1 MFNQVT
7 YNVVIERLRAFAEGH
22 YLINKFTHGQISQ
35 TDLEQNSVFP
45 WMHVDPIQVTPS
57 GGSRS
62 YQFEVTFADLP
73 RDKEDDADYQKEAIS
88 DCIRLCEDLLAEV
101 KNGHV
106 IFPDADLDDGSTIT
120 PFIAEYTHTLS
131 GATLTFSMTFP
142 WNWSAC
148 EIPADWSVGGS
159 GSGGGGGVPSALLLK
174 VNGVDNVVQNI
185 LDLVE
190 GTGINITDNGDGSV
204 TITNTGGGGGS
215 VAWGS
220 IVGTLSSQTDLQDAL
235 DLKADISSLAAV
247 ATSGDYNDLDNLPT
261 IPDITGLVPYTG
273 ATNDVAI
280 GNHNLTADD
289 GSFNSAMQPSLF
301 GVENAA
307 ATIYS
312 TLEYNGLNVVD
323 STTGDAMQVNAS
335 EIVFPDATTQ
345 STAAV
350 PQVNSDWN
358 STSGVSEILNKPTI
372 PAAQVNSDWNAVS
385 GVAQILNKPT
395 IPAAQIQSDWTQ
407 TNNAAL
413 DYIKNKPTLPATVGD
428 MLKSV
433 YDTDNDGVVD
443 FAEALKTEVRNSTGA
458 TLRKGYI
465 IYLSGSTGNLPNA
478 ILAQANNDANSAQ
491 TFGVVYEDIANN
503 SNGYV
508 ITLGQINTLD
518 TRTTAAH
525 PFTADTLVDGDVLYL
540 SPTTAGWVTRIK
552 PQAPQHIVYVG
563 MVVRTSPTNGT
574 IQYRIQNGY
583 ELAEIHDVRIISP
596 ATNDTLFYSASTD
609 LWTNQPIKDT
619 LVSNTSTVSGT
630 TVQDALT
637 NLNSGKQST
646 LVSGTSIKTINSTSL
661 LGSGDLAVQAT
672 LVSGTNI
679 KTINS
684 TSILGSGNITTAAQ
698 DSISLINNV
707 AVTLGTS
714 TTSFVSFCAF
724 TTNSVEASRQ
734 VIIPI
739 AGTIKNLYVLT
750 STTQS
755 ANNSQ
760 VCTVRK
766 NGANTAITT
775 TIAASAAA
783 GTFSDTTNSVSVAA
797 GDKLS
802 LQVQNNAAS
811 GTAAT
816 IVSVAIIIE
825 RS

>member
-7 YNVVIERLRAFAEGH
+7 YNVVIERLRAFADGH

-88 DCIRLCEDLLAEV
+88 DCIRLCEDLLAEI

-159 GSGGGGGVPSALLLK
+159 GSGSGGGVPSALLLK

-220 IVGTLSSQTDLQDAL
+220 IVGTLSSQTDLQNAL

-247 ATSGDYNDLDNLPT
+247 ATSGDYNDLSNLPT
-261 IPDITGLVPYTG
+261 IPTLTSEL
-273 ATNDVAI
+273 TNDSGFITI
-280 GNHNLTADD
+280 GDVPA
-289 GSFNSAMQPSLF
+289 
-301 GVENAA
+301 
-307 ATIYS
+307 
-312 TLEYNGLNVVD
+312 
-323 STTGDAMQVNAS
+323 QVNA
-335 EIVFPDATTQ
+335 
-345 STAAV
+345 
-350 PQVNSDWN
+350 DWN

-385 GVAQILNKPT
+385 GVAEILNKPT

-407 TNNAAL
+407 TNTSAL

-433 YDTDNDGVVD
+433 YDTDDDGVVD
-443 FAEALKTEVRNSTGA
+443 ASETTQIVVRNSTGV
-458 TLRKGYI
+458 TLTKGQVV
-465 IYLSGSTGNLPNA
+465 YLSGATGNRPNA
-478 ILAQANNDANSAQ
+478 LLADADTEATSSKTIGIVVADITNNSDGYVAVNGTLHDLDTSAFTAGDTLWLSSTPGAMQANTPPAEPAHAVFIGFVARSHPNL
-491 TFGVVYEDIANN
+491 GRVIIA
-503 SNGYV
+503 
-508 ITLGQINTLD
+508 
-518 TRTTAAH
+518 
-525 PFTADTLVDGDVLYL
+525 
-540 SPTTAGWVTRIK
+540 
-552 PQAPQHIVYVG
+552 
-563 MVVRTSPTNGT
+563 
-574 IQYRIQNGY
+574 IQNGY
-583 ELAEIHDVRIISP
+583 ELDELHGVKITSP
-596 ATNDTLFYSASTD
+596 TLGQVLYYNTGTG
-609 LWTNQPIKDT
+609 LWVNQTLKDT
-619 LVSNTSTVSGT
+619 NIDNTSTVSGT

-637 NLNSGKQST
+637 NLNTGKQDT
-646 LVSGTSIKTINSTSL
+646 LVSGTSIKTINSTTL
-661 LGSGDLAVQAT
+661 LGSGDVAVQAT
-672 LVSGTNI
+672 LVSGSNI

-698 DSISLINNV
+698 DSISLINNTS
-707 AVTLGTS
+707 VTLGTS

-734 VIIPI
+734 VIIPV

-816 IVSVAIIIE
+816 IVSIAIIIE

>member
-73 RDKEDDADYQKEAIS
+73 RDKETDADYQKEAIS
-88 DCIRLCEDLLAEV
+88 DCIRLCEDLLAEI

-159 GSGGGGGVPSALLLK
+159 GSGGGGSVPSALLLK
-174 VNGVDNVVQNI
+174 VNGVNNVVQNI

-261 IPDITGLVPYTG
+261 IPTLMSQL
-273 ATNDVAI
+273 TNDSGFITI
-280 GNHNLTADD
+280 GDVPA
-289 GSFNSAMQPSLF
+289 
-301 GVENAA
+301 
-307 ATIYS
+307 
-312 TLEYNGLNVVD
+312 
-323 STTGDAMQVNAS
+323 QVNA
-335 EIVFPDATTQ
+335 
-345 STAAV
+345 
-350 PQVNSDWN
+350 DWN

-385 GVAQILNKPT
+385 GVAEILNKPT

-407 TNNAAL
+407 TDNTAL

-428 MLKSV
+428 MLKST

-478 ILAQANNDANSAQ
+478 VLAQANNDANSAQ

-503 SNGYV
+503 SDGYV

-525 PFTADTLVDGDVLYL
+525 PFTADTLVDGDVIYL

-583 ELAEIHDVRIISP
+583 ELDEIHDVRIISP
-596 ATNDTLFYSASTD
+596 ATSEVLMYNLATD
-609 LWTNQPIKDT
+609 LWLNTALKDT
-619 LVSNTSTVSGT
+619 HVGNTSTVSGT

-661 LGSGDLAVQAT
+661 LGSGDIAVQAT

-684 TSILGSGNITTAAQ
+684 NSILGSGNITTAAQ

-734 VIIPI
+734 VIIPV

-750 STTQS
+750 ATTQS

-766 NGANTAITT
+766 NGASTAITT
-775 TIAASAAA
+775 TIPASAAA

-797 GDKLS
+797 GDRLS

-811 GTAAT
+811 GTAAQ

>member
-7 YNVVIERLRAFAEGH
+7 YNVVIERLRAFADGH

-88 DCIRLCEDLLAEV
+88 DCIRLCEDLLAEI

-159 GSGGGGGVPSALLLK
+159 GSGGGGSVPSALLLK
-174 VNGVDNVVQNI
+174 VNGVNNVVQNI

-220 IVGTLSSQTDLQDAL
+220 IVGTLSSQTDLQNAL

-261 IPDITGLVPYTG
+261 IPTATSEL
-273 ATNDVAI
+273 TNDSGFITI
-280 GNHNLTADD
+280 GDVPA
-289 GSFNSAMQPSLF
+289 
-301 GVENAA
+301 
-307 ATIYS
+307 
-312 TLEYNGLNVVD
+312 
-323 STTGDAMQVNAS
+323 QVNA
-335 EIVFPDATTQ
+335 
-345 STAAV
+345 
-350 PQVNSDWN
+350 DWN
-358 STSGVSEILNKPTI
+358 SVSGVSEILNKPTI
-372 PAAQVNSDWNAVS
+372 PAAQVNSDWNAIS
-385 GVAQILNKPT
+385 GVAEILNKPT

-407 TNNAAL
+407 TDNTAL
-413 DYIKNKPTLPATVGD
+413 DYIKNKPTLPAVVGD

-478 ILAQANNDANSAQ
+478 VLAQANNDANSAQ

-503 SNGYV
+503 SDGYV

-518 TRTTAAH
+518 TRTTATH

-552 PQAPQHIVYVG
+552 PQAPEHIVYVG

-583 ELAEIHDVRIISP
+583 ELDEIHDVRIISP
-596 ATNDTLFYSASTD
+596 ATSDVLMYNLATD
-609 LWTNQPIKDT
+609 LWLNTALKDT
-619 LVSNTSTVSGT
+619 HIGNTSTVSGS

-637 NLNSGKQST
+637 NLNSGKQAT
-646 LVSGTSIKTINSTSL
+646 LTSGTNIKTINSTSL
-661 LGSGDLAVQAT
+661 LGSGDVAVQAT

-684 TSILGSGNITTAAQ
+684 NSILGSGNITTAAQ

-734 VIIPI
+734 VIIPV

-750 STTQS
+750 ATTQS

-766 NGANTAITT
+766 NGASTAITT

-797 GDKLS
+797 GDRLS

-811 GTAAT
+811 GTAAQ

>member
-22 YLINKFTHGQISQ
+22 YLINKFTHGQINQ

-88 DCIRLCEDLLAEV
+88 DCIRLCEDLLAEI

-159 GSGGGGGVPSALLLK
+159 GSGGGGSVPSALLLK
-174 VNGVDNVVQNI
+174 VNGVNNVVQNI

-261 IPDITGLVPYTG
+261 IPTLMSQL
-273 ATNDVAI
+273 TNDSGFITI
-280 GNHNLTADD
+280 GDVPA
-289 GSFNSAMQPSLF
+289 
-301 GVENAA
+301 
-307 ATIYS
+307 
-312 TLEYNGLNVVD
+312 
-323 STTGDAMQVNAS
+323 QVNA
-335 EIVFPDATTQ
+335 
-345 STAAV
+345 
-350 PQVNSDWN
+350 DWN

-385 GVAQILNKPT
+385 GVAEILNKPT

-407 TNNAAL
+407 TDNTAL

-428 MLKSV
+428 MLKST

-478 ILAQANNDANSAQ
+478 VLAQANNDANSAQ

-503 SNGYV
+503 SDGYV

-525 PFTADTLVDGDVLYL
+525 PFTADTLVDGDVIYL

-583 ELAEIHDVRIISP
+583 ELDEIHDVRIISP
-596 ATNDTLFYSASTD
+596 ATSEVLMYNSATD
-609 LWTNQPIKDT
+609 LWLNTALKDT
-619 LVSNTSTVSGT
+619 HVGNTSTVSGT

-637 NLNSGKQST
+637 NLNSGKQ
-646 LVSGTSIKTINSTSL
+646 
-661 LGSGDLAVQAT
+661 AT

-684 TSILGSGNITTAAQ
+684 NSILGSGNITTAAQ

-734 VIIPI
+734 VIIPV

-750 STTQS
+750 ATTQS

-766 NGANTAITT
+766 NGASTAITT
-775 TIAASAAA
+775 TIPASAAA

-797 GDKLS
+797 GDRLS

-811 GTAAT
+811 GTAAQ

>member
-73 RDKEDDADYQKEAIS
+73 RDKETDADYQKEAIS
-88 DCIRLCEDLLAEV
+88 DCIRLCEDLLAEI

-106 IFPDADLDDGSTIT
+106 IFPDADLDEGSTIT

-174 VNGVDNVVQNI
+174 VNGVNNVVQNI

-220 IVGTLSSQTDLQDAL
+220 IVGTLSSQTDLQNAL

-261 IPDITGLVPYTG
+261 IPTLTSQL
-273 ATNDVAI
+273 TNDSGFITI
-280 GNHNLTADD
+280 GDVPA
-289 GSFNSAMQPSLF
+289 
-301 GVENAA
+301 
-307 ATIYS
+307 
-312 TLEYNGLNVVD
+312 
-323 STTGDAMQVNAS
+323 QVNA
-335 EIVFPDATTQ
+335 
-345 STAAV
+345 
-350 PQVNSDWN
+350 DWN

-385 GVAQILNKPT
+385 GVAEILNKPT

-407 TNNAAL
+407 TNTSAL
-413 DYIKNKPTLPATVGD
+413 DYIKNKPTLPATIGD
-428 MLKSV
+428 MLKST

-478 ILAQANNDANSAQ
+478 VLAQANNDANSAQ

-503 SNGYV
+503 SDGYV

-518 TRTTAAH
+518 TRTTATH

-552 PQAPQHIVYVG
+552 PQAPEHIVYVG

-583 ELAEIHDVRIISP
+583 ELDEIHDVRIISP
-596 ATNDTLFYSASTD
+596 ATSEVLMYNLATD
-609 LWTNQPIKDT
+609 LWLNTALKDT
-619 LVSNTSTVSGT
+619 HIGNTSTVSGT

-637 NLNSGKQST
+637 NLNSGKQAT
-646 LVSGTSIKTINSTSL
+646 LTSGSNIKTINSTSL
-661 LGSGDLAVQAT
+661 LGSGDVAVQAT

-750 STTQS
+750 ATTQS

-766 NGANTAITT
+766 NGASTAITT
-775 TIAASAAA
+775 TIPASAAA

-797 GDKLS
+797 GDRLS

-811 GTAAT
+811 GTAAQ